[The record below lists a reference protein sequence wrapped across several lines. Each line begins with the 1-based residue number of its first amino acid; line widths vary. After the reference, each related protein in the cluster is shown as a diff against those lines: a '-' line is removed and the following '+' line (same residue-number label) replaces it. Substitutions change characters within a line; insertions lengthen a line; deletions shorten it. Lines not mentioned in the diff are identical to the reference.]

1 MVATN
6 YAGEITNHEPDKCDD
21 LSWFDITNL
30 PTNMVEYVKF
40 AINHYQ
46 NSFLYSEYGWWYQKQ
61 PRTYGPRLFY

>member
-46 NSFLYSEYGWWYQKQ
+46 NSFLYSEYGW
-61 PRTYGPRLFY
+61 